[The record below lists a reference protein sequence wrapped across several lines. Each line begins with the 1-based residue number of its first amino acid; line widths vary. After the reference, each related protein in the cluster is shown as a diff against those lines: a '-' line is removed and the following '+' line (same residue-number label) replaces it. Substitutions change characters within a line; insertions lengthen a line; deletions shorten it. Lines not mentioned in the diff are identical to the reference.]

1 MEGYYCRFRVGEG
14 RDITVDLGWVGEW
27 RDITVDL
34 GWVSGGILL

>member
-1 MEGYYCRFRVGEG
+1 MEGYYCRFRVGE

-34 GWVSGGILL
+34 GGG